1 MVGPAAENCDAVRD
15 IVAGLAEQKPVVHA
29 ATADT
34 ATADTPRV
42 GSWDDASAVLA
53 SVRKSGQVRVRVVT
67 WNMQA
72 KAPPPIEVLRKE
84 LLPAE
89 KVKEANPN
97 SFTPCFILF
106 KLPPSPSPP
115 AVSCLCHRKRRV

>member
-1 MVGPAAENCDAVRD
+1 MRLRPGCADASRRLQLVHGQLGVGPAAENPDAVRD
-15 IVAGLAEQKPVVHA
+15 IVAAEPTPVVGPA
-29 ATADT
+29 A
-34 ATADTPRV
+34 ADTPRA

-72 KAPPPIEVLRKE
+72 KAPPPIDVLREE

-89 KVKEANPN
+89 KVK
-97 SFTPCFILF
+97 
-106 KLPPSPSPP
+106 
-115 AVSCLCHRKRRV
+115 